1 MCFSFLFLSV
11 KYIQVL
17 PTLRHGGYKVK
28 EIILLTTTAGIPA
41 LANVTVSVEVT
52 KIPQDCISD

>member
-17 PTLRHGGYKVK
+17 ATLQHSGYKVK

-41 LANVTVSVEVT
+41 LANVMVSVEVT